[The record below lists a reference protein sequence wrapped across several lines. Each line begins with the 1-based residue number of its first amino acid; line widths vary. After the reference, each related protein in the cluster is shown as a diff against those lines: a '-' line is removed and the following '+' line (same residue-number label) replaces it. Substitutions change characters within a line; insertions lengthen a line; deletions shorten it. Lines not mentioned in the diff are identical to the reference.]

1 MSQIRNIQLLLVL
14 SGILLLAG
22 CQNDSAEPA
31 GGKQETMV
39 NLIPIT
45 TNYVDAQR
53 MGTRADTYDPPT
65 GYVPYDSLYPTTLPP
80 HRTIGVFL
88 TPEKQNSLGNFIY
101 QGKDSTGTSFW
112 QSTVYVTT
120 GTIYYIYGYMPRED
134 SETATISP
142 KDGNY
147 ANGATLNINNY
158 TTLTSA
164 DVCAIVG
171 VRNASEEEK
180 TSHVLHSPLNL
191 GFFTY
196 EGQNEGNNNIFVLL
210 KHIYAG
216 IHIRAFIGEK
226 YHKMRD
232 IEIKRLRLQAKNI
245 PDYVNLTLDLTA
257 NSTGAD
263 ITFVGAPYNGNG
275 EVTLTKTNNT
285 SVDFQGWNLVGNP
298 FQQTAFINRDFFVMK
313 SDGTEIIPGEGTEV
327 GPMQGIFVIAATDG
341 ETMTFSTD
349 PINNGKGL
357 VINVHKNRGDVIDRA
372 IVRFSEGHLLPKFML
387 NESHTKLYIPQNDK
401 EYAVVSA
408 DNKTNEMPL
417 NFKAAEEGTYT
428 LRFNTQDVETG
439 YLHLIDNLTGDDV
452 DLLAN
457 PSYTFDA
464 RLTDYTSRFRLVF
477 NETFTDVNENVNN
490 GSFAIIN
497 NGNLIIN
504 NVEGTATLEMIDI
517 TGRIISAETINGSY
531 NKAVKVKAGVYTLRL
546 IQGESIRTQKVVVE

>member
-196 EGQNEGNNNIFVLL
+196 EGQSEGNNNIFVLL

-216 IHIRAFIGEK
+216 IHIKAFIGEK

-232 IEIKRLRLQAKNI
+232 IEITRLRLQAKNI

-263 ITFVGAPYNGNG
+263 PLNATYQLATTMGTQIVELFPYEGSTSYRVMEESDDPNPEGFLGCFVPGPPASDPTHPLTFEIETRYNVYDRVMEMENGAPVLEDGKPKY
-275 EVTLTKTNNT
+275 
-285 SVDFQGWNLVGNP
+285 
-298 FQQTAFINRDFFVMK
+298 INHLIREGCVARNKIDPSK
-313 SDGTEIIPGEGTEV
+313 IPGFAEI
-327 GPMQGIFVIAATDG
+327 QA
-341 ETMTFSTD
+341 
-349 PINNGKGL
+349 
-357 VINVHKNRGDVIDRA
+357 GDV
-372 IVRFSEGHLLPKFML
+372 
-387 NESHTKLYIPQNDK
+387 
-401 EYAVVSA
+401 
-408 DNKTNEMPL
+408 
-417 NFKAAEEGTYT
+417 
-428 LRFNTQDVETG
+428 
-439 YLHLIDNLTGDDV
+439 
-452 DLLAN
+452 
-457 PSYTFDA
+457 
-464 RLTDYTSRFRLVF
+464 
-477 NETFTDVNENVNN
+477 FTV
-490 GSFAIIN
+490 
-497 NGNLIIN
+497 NLIIEPDYLYQLSDPDLDN
-504 NVEGTATLEMIDI
+504 PTII
-517 TGRIISAETINGSY
+517 TT
-531 NKAVKVKAGVYTLRL
+531 TP
-546 IQGESIRTQKVVVE
+546 